1 MEDLKTK
8 REDFIKRFRTSQQRK
23 KKRLAIL
30 EQVLREEYKIRIGK
44 EASKFCA
51 L

>member
-30 EQVLREEYKIRIGK
+30 EQVLREEYKIGK